1 MPAVKNSPK
10 PKLPRLSPSR
20 INTFVG
26 CPMKYRFQY
35 IETVPTLP
43 SEAMVR
49 GSFVHRVLELLLA
62 RTRDQRTNDAAREDF
77 DSAQREFR
85 ERDDWRLLAL
95 DDGDEAQFW
104 ESSRECV
111 RSYYRIEHPS
121 EAQVVELEKWVS
133 APLGEFEIAGFI
145 DRLERDTQGLVVS
158 DYKTGAPK
166 IAQYST
172 DYFRQLTYYALMC
185 ETQMNETP
193 HSVRIYYLGGPK
205 DQYTRQQ
212 RVVSQVVTTDTLND
226 VRDTARRVF
235 GAIETGKATGEFAT
249 NVTKLCEWCDF
260 REWCPAHGGDI
271 DKAKAEASVRVQLR
285 RREVGLPESA

>member
-1 MPAVKNSPK
+1 MPAPKNSPK

-20 INTFVG
+20 INTFVS

-35 IETVPTLP
+35 LESVPTLP

-62 RTRDQRTNDAAREDF
+62 RERDQRTNDAARQDF

-85 ERDDWRLLAL
+85 LRDDWRMLAL
-95 DDGDEAQFW
+95 DGSDEEQFW

-111 RSYYRIEHPS
+111 RAYYRIEHPS
-121 EAQVVELEKWVS
+121 EAHVVELEKWVS
-133 APLGEFEIAGFI
+133 APMGDFEIAGLI
-145 DRLERDTQGLVVS
+145 DRLERDQQGLVVS

-166 IAQYST
+166 SPQYST

-185 ETQMNETP
+185 ETQLDETP
-193 HSVRIYYLGGPK
+193 HSVRLYYLGGPK

-212 RVVSQVVTTDTLND
+212 RVVSQVVTTDTLEDARN
-226 VRDTARRVF
+226 TARRVF
-235 GAIETGKATGEFAT
+235 GAIEGGKVSGEFNT

-260 REWCPAHGGDI
+260 KEWCPAHGGDVAR
-271 DKAKAEASVRVQLR
+271 AKPEASVRVQIR
-285 RREVGLPESA
+285 RRQVGLSETA

>member
-1 MPAVKNSPK
+1 MPAAKSSPK

-35 IETVPTLP
+35 IESVPTLP

-62 RTRDQRTNDAAREDF
+62 RAHDQRTNDAAREDF
-77 DSAQREFR
+77 DTAQREFR
-85 ERDDWRLLAL
+85 LRDDWRLLAL
-95 DDGDEAQFW
+95 DDGDQEHFW

-111 RSYYRIEHPS
+111 RAYYRIEHPS

-185 ETQMNETP
+185 ETQLNETP

-205 DQYTRQQ
+205 DQYTKQQ
-212 RVVSQVVTTDTLND
+212 RVVSQVVTTDTLNE

-235 GAIETGKATGEFAT
+235 GAIEAGKTTGEFAT

-271 DKAKAEASVRVQLR
+271 GNAKAEASVRVQLR
-285 RREVGLPESA
+285 RRQVGLPESA

>member
-1 MPAVKNSPK
+1 
-10 PKLPRLSPSR
+10 
-20 INTFVG
+20 
-26 CPMKYRFQY
+26 MKYRFQY
-35 IETVPTLP
+35 IESVPTLP

-62 RTRDQRTNDAAREDF
+62 RAHDQRTNDAAREDF
-77 DSAQREFR
+77 DTAQREFR
-85 ERDDWRLLAL
+85 LRDDWRLLAL
-95 DDGDEAQFW
+95 DDGDQEQFW

-111 RSYYRIEHPS
+111 RAYYRIEHPS

-212 RVVSQVVTTDTLND
+212 RVVTQVVTTDTLNE
-226 VRDTARRVF
+226 VRETARHVF
-235 GAIETGKATGEFAT
+235 GAIESGKSTGEFAT

-271 DKAKAEASVRVQLR
+271 GNAKREASVRVQLR
-285 RREVGLPESA
+285 RREVGLPESS

>member
-1 MPAVKNSPK
+1 
-10 PKLPRLSPSR
+10 
-20 INTFVG
+20 
-26 CPMKYRFQY
+26 MKYRFQY
-35 IETVPTLP
+35 LESVPTLP

-62 RTRDQRTNDAAREDF
+62 RARDQRTNDAAREDF
-77 DSAQREFR
+77 DAAQREFR
-85 ERDDWRLLAL
+85 LRDDWRMLAL
-95 DDGDEAQFW
+95 DTSDEELFW

-111 RSYYRIEHPS
+111 RAYYRIEHPS

-166 IAQYST
+166 IPQYST

-212 RVVSQVVTTDTLND
+212 RVVSQVVTTDTLEE

-235 GAIETGKATGEFAT
+235 GAIESGKATGDFST

-271 DKAKAEASVRVQLR
+271 GNAKAEASVRVQLR
-285 RREVGLPESA
+285 RRQVGLPESA